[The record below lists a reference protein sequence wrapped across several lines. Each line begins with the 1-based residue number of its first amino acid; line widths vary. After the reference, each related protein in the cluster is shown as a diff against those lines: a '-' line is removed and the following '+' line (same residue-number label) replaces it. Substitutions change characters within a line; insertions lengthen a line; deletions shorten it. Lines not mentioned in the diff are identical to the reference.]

1 MLRYDLPRVAKAS
14 LVLVDCGAVFFG
26 STLLKEFLD
35 KRTLIANTEVTYSG
49 FHYISDSHVQT
60 LDYRIIKI
68 FIFFLLRFIY
78 FSIIIYYQINKKYF
92 NIFFVLI

>member
-1 MLRYDLPRVAKAS
+1 MAWHIVRELEKVKGRKSVLRYDLPRVAKAS

-60 LDYRIIKI
+60 
-68 FIFFLLRFIY
+68 
-78 FSIIIYYQINKKYF
+78 
-92 NIFFVLI
+92 

>member
-35 KRTLIANTEVTYSG
+35 KRTLIANTEVTYSE
-49 FHYISDSHVQT
+49 FQYILDSHVRFKVWIT
-60 LDYRIIKI
+60 VLLKFLFFYYALYT
-68 FIFFLLRFIY
+68 FTFLL
-78 FSIIIYYQINKKYF
+78 QF
-92 NIFFVLI
+92 NIK